1 MWFRQTFKR
10 SLTYEHVYSDLY
22 NLFVFLLVYSEKMV
36 IVTSGIESYEG
47 VSPVILLKG
56 WDVQLVS
63 SSVTV
68 SKVALLLTSLGNPLP
83 LSGQDC
89 IRLYLVSTLTLT
101 VLLAL
106 KK

>member
-1 MWFRQTFKR
+1 MFIQI
-10 SLTYEHVYSDLY
+10 YAIC
-22 NLFVFLLVYSEKMV
+22 VFSCWWYSEKMV
-36 IVTSGIESYEG
+36 IVTSGIESHKG
-47 VSPVILLKG
+47 VSPVVLLKA

-63 SSVTV
+63 PRVTV
-68 SKVALLLTSLGNPLP
+68 SKVALLFTSLGSPLP